1 MTTRDRPETGPMKFE
16 GDWRG
21 VFLRGDNACHYAAQL
36 EAALD
41 PRNGPEMRALF
52 ADQLRPLVALL
63 NGTNEFVEAP
73 GEQVLRPF
81 AACLPAEAPALDPAS
96 PDLAAID
103 REAAR
108 ALDGITPEPWKL
120 SRIHGVPMLYGADG
134 VSPVA
139 FTMYAETATADGC
152 PQADANAA
160 LIEAAPAL
168 ARRVRA
174 LVARLGALVWAVLN
188 ERRMK
193 ALHRA
198 ALREE
203 INAAI
208 LDTDS
213 DRENAAMAESRETA
227 EAAEEAAAR
236 LDELLRGAPAG
247 VIPAD
252 VVRRYLTAEAGYV
265 EADSDSGDAML
276 AARAEVEAALLA
288 AAGGAP
294 R

>member
-1 MTTRDRPETGPMKFE
+1 MNGDLRRLACSPERVAAHGCAGHDSPHAACICALVTESDAHCTR
-16 GDWRG
+16 
-21 VFLRGDNACHYAAQL
+21 A
-36 EAALD
+36 EAA
-41 PRNGPEMRALF
+41 EAEV
-52 ADQLRPLVALL
+52 AWLR
-63 NGTNEFVEAP
+63 
-73 GEQVLRPF
+73 
-81 AACLPAEAPALDPAS
+81 AEAESARRLYCSVNEAGG
-96 PDLAAID
+96 
-103 REAAR
+103 RER
-108 ALDGITPEPWKL
+108 
-120 SRIHGVPMLYGADG
+120 
-134 VSPVA
+134 
-139 FTMYAETATADGC
+139 
-152 PQADANAA
+152 AA
-160 LIEAAPAL
+160 L
-168 ARRVRA
+168 RA
-174 LVARLGALVWAVLN
+174 QVAALVWAVLD

-203 INAAI
+203 ISAAVF
-208 LDTDS
+208 DTDS
-213 DRENAAMAESRETA
+213 DRENVAMAESRETA